1 MGMSVY
7 SIKDLEHLSGIKAH
21 TIRIWEQRYDLFSPQ
36 RTATNIRFYN
46 DDDLKLILNIASLKN
61 HGIKISKIVAM
72 PEDVLADEVR
82 KIEFEDLSHED
93 QISALTLAMID
104 LDEKSFASLLELSIE
119 KMGFEK
125 TMVEIIYP
133 FMRKIGILWLTN
145 AINPAQEHF
154 ISQLV
159 RQKLIV
165 ATDHTQTNENGP
177 LFLLFLPEGELHELG
192 LLYANFLLRS
202 RGART
207 VFFGQTVPLEALEEV
222 YHKLNPDYL
231 MTSITTSPE
240 SKDVQQYIKR
250 LGTRFKNSIVYI
262 TGSRV
267 VGQDIEIPT
276 NVSVLNQFEDLN
288 QITRDIAINKSQG

>member
-21 TIRIWEQRYDLFSPQ
+21 TIRIWEQRYKLFSPQ

-72 PEDVLADEVR
+72 PRDVMADEVR
-82 KIEFEDLSHED
+82 TIGFEERSHEG
-93 QISALTLAMID
+93 QIGALTMAMID
-104 LDEKSFASLLELSIE
+104 LNEQRFTSLLEISTE

-125 TMVEIIYP
+125 TMFEIIYP
-133 FMRKIGILWLTN
+133 FLKKIGILWLTN

-154 ISQLV
+154 ISHLV

-165 ATDHTQTNENGP
+165 ATDEIQTNKNGP

-202 RGART
+202 KGART
-207 VFFGQTVPLEALEEV
+207 IFFGQTVPLEALEQV

-231 MTSITTSPE
+231 MTAMTTAPD
-240 SKDVQQYIKR
+240 SKKIQQFVRR
-250 LGTRFKNSIVYI
+250 LGDKFKNSQVFI

-267 VGQDIEIPT
+267 IGQDIVIPS
-276 NVSVLNQFEDLN
+276 NVSILNQLEDLN
-288 QITRDIAINKSQG
+288 KIIRDIVIKES

>member
-1 MGMSVY
+1 MMGMSVY

-21 TIRIWEQRYDLFSPQ
+21 TIRIWEQRYNLFSPQ

-46 DDDLKLILNIASLKN
+46 DDDLRLILNIASLKN

-72 PEDVLADEVR
+72 PKDVLAEEVR

-93 QISALTLAMID
+93 QISALTLSMID
-104 LDEKSFASLLELSIE
+104 LDEKKFASLLQMSMD

-125 TMVEIIYP
+125 TMMEIIYP

-165 ATDHTQTNENGP
+165 ATDRIQTDENGP

-207 VFFGQTVPLEALEEV
+207 VFFGQTVPLKALEEV
-222 YHKLNPDYL
+222 YHKLNPNYL
-231 MTSITTSPE
+231 MTAMTTAPE
-240 SKDVQQYIKR
+240 PKEVPQYINHLSSK
-250 LGTRFKNSIVYI
+250 FKNSRVYI

-267 VGQDIEIPT
+267 VGQDIEIPA
-276 NVSVLNQFEDLN
+276 NVSILNQFEDLN
-288 QITRDIAINKSQG
+288 HITQDITIKES